1 MITVQDLYNI
11 VDNKIANEA
20 HKRLIR
26 NNMPPQIAERMCAAI
41 DGGSLGGFQ
50 MSIIS
55 GWWVCGGGRCVWEV
69 YK

>member
-1 MITVQDLYNI
+1 MVTVQDLYNI
-11 VDNKIANEA
+11 LDNKIANEA
-20 HKRLIR
+20 QKRLIR

-55 GWWVCGGGRCVWEV
+55 GWWVCGGGICVCMRF
-69 YK
+69 